1 MKLFHNGLKDL
12 LSLNQYSPENKIG
25 FLSIE
30 TDLPELFIKLTQAL
44 PSYALGLHIRREYRH
59 IMMSLRA
66 FQLQEVDTL
75 FVFEIYSQH
84 LLLTLPLL
92 ALTGKEVL
100 LSLHGNQQFA
110 MTSKV
115 KYLGLLY
122 LKLFLNLP
130 KFKALTLEID
140 DDVLPE
146 KYQLPDESKLVI
158 PHPILTDMQP
168 NLKLGERW
176 PEERPIKVGV
186 VGMIRPDKPIAKLIE
201 ELQQYL
207 EQTSYNCELIIG
219 TPFWQRP
226 DYLDK
231 FNCTLVDTAKEEDY
245 LKVLQQIDI
254 LVIHYDQ
261 ERYYYRTSG
270 VISDAGS
277 CGCYIIASDYPVIKH
292 QVNWPAQIGS
302 TFKEFAEIGALI
314 DEAIPQIRSQGQDNH
329 WLWREGRGAEAIA
342 NILFK
347 NEKLS

>member
-12 LSLNQYSPENKIG
+12 LSLNQYSPGKKIG

-59 IMMSLRA
+59 IMMALRA
-66 FQLQEVDTL
+66 FKLQDADTL

-130 KFKALTLEID
+130 QFKALTLEID
-140 DDVLPE
+140 DDVIPE
-146 KYQLPDESKLVI
+146 KYQLPDGSKLVI

-168 NLKLGERW
+168 NLKPGERW

-329 WLWREGRGAEAIA
+329 WLWREGRAAKAIA

-347 NEKLS
+347 NEKSG

>member
-12 LSLNQYSPENKIG
+12 LLLNKYSSGKKIG

-30 TDLPELFIKLTQAL
+30 TDLPESFIKLTKAL

-59 IMMSLRA
+59 IMMALRG
-66 FQLQEVDTL
+66 FQYPEADAL
-75 FVFEIYSQH
+75 FIFEIYSQH

-110 MTSKV
+110 MNSKV

-130 KFKALTLEID
+130 NFKALTLEID
-140 DDVLPE
+140 DDVIPE
-146 KYQLPDESKLVI
+146 KYQLPDQSKLVI
-158 PHPILTDMQP
+158 PHPILSDIKP
-168 NLKLGERW
+168 NLKPGERW
-176 PEERPIKVGV
+176 PEERPLKIGV
-186 VGMIRPDKPIAKLIE
+186 VGMIRADKPIAKLIE
-201 ELQQYL
+201 ELQEYIT
-207 EQTSYNCELIIG
+207 QTPHNCELIIG
-219 TPFWQRP
+219 TPFWQKP

-231 FNCTLVDTAKEEDY
+231 LNCTLVDTAKEEDY

-292 QVNWPAQIGS
+292 QVDWPAKIGS
-302 TFKEFAEIGALI
+302 TFQEFGEIGSII

-329 WLWREGRGAEAIA
+329 WLWREGRNAEAIA
-342 NILFK
+342 KIIFQN
-347 NEKLS
+347 S